1 MPSCVVVDKIPKNMA
16 EKERVL
22 LEVHVEALKEWSH
35 KNDGDKLL
43 AISLLQS
50 ILEAESKYDRIV
62 RFEHDPWQTDKTDI
76 YDWDDIAKDLFESAV
91 TISGVQ
97 RDLCIREVYRQL
109 EQRLVDVQVDDN
121 LTMNSVYLR

>member
-1 MPSCVVVDKIPKNMA
+1 MA
-16 EKERVL
+16 DKERVL

-50 ILEAESKYDRIV
+50 ILEAELEYDRV
-62 RFEHDPWQTDKTDI
+62 VSFEHDPWQTDKADI
-76 YDWDDIAKDLFESAV
+76 YDWDDIANDFLESIV

-97 RDLCIREVYRQL
+97 KDLCVKEVHRQL
-109 EQRLVDVQVDDN
+109 EQRLVDVQVDDR